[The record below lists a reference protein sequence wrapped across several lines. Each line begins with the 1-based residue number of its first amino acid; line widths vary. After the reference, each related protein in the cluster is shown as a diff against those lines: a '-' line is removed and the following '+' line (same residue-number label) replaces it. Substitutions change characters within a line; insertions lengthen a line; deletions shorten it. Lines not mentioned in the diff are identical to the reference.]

1 MTTTQARTLPRFL
14 ALYGALFA
22 AFGVA
27 SPFFA
32 AFLAGRALGPEAIGV
47 VLAAGT
53 AVRLLAGP
61 LGARL
66 ADRLAAPRLVLVGFI
81 AAASCI
87 AFLYLPAQGVWL
99 LLLVSVAHA
108 SVLAPINP
116 IADALALQAALGRPT
131 EAALGDRTAPAAVG
145 DPTPGAA
152 PRVLMPVTALNDRT
166 AQPPTGVPTPEPG
179 LSDPA
184 RRRFEYGWVRGAG
197 SAAFILGTLLS
208 GPAVARFGL
217 NAIIWLNGLLL
228 GLAAWC
234 AHRLPEP
241 VQAPMPAAPTLC
253 VAPSRA
259 GGVRLLLRLPAFR
272 RLLLVAALIQGS
284 HAMHDGFIVIHWESL
299 GIGDATI
306 SLLWSESVAAEVVVF
321 LFIGPWL
328 LDRLTPARASVLAA
342 AAGIVRWAVL
352 AETTSILASALVEPL
367 HGLTFALQ
375 HLACMRLIGALVPA
389 ELASTA
395 QAFYSTVAVG
405 AATAL
410 LTVVSGTLYADFGAA
425 GFWVMAAL
433 CAAALPLAPGLRPA
447 RYAVS

>member
-1 MTTTQARTLPRFL
+1 MPRFL
-14 ALYGALFA
+14 ALYAALFA

-32 AFLAGRALGPEAIGV
+32 AFLAGRALRPEAIGV

-53 AVRLLAGP
+53 AMRLLAGP

-81 AAASCI
+81 AGACGI

-116 IADALALQAALGRPT
+116 IADALTLRAAIGRPT
-131 EAALGDRTAPAAVG
+131 AQAIDDQIPPAAMP
-145 DPTPGAA
+145 DPET
-152 PRVLMPVTALNDRT
+152 
-166 AQPPTGVPTPEPG
+166 
-179 LSDPA
+179 
-184 RRRFEYGWVRGAG
+184 RRFEYGWVRGAG

-228 GLAAWC
+228 GLAAWW
-234 AHRLPEP
+234 AHRLPNP
-241 VQAPMPAAPTLC
+241 APTPMF
-253 VAPSRA
+253 APPARS

-272 RLLLVAALIQGS
+272 RLMLVAALIQGS

-328 LDRLTPARASVLAA
+328 LDRLTPATASMLAA
-342 AAGIVRWAVL
+342 AAGILRWAVL
-352 AETTSILASALVEPL
+352 AETTSTLASALVEPL

-389 ELASTA
+389 ELAATA

-410 LTVVSGTLYADFGAA
+410 LTVASGTLYADFGAA

-433 CAAALPLAPGLRPA
+433 CAFALPLASGLRPA
-447 RYAVS
+447 RSAMP